1 MRILLVEDDIPFA
14 SVLIGAL
21 RRLGHEVTHAPTVAT
36 ALAEPPVD
44 LVLLD
49 LGLPDGDGMTLC
61 QRFRERGNV
70 GIIVLTARAGEPDQI
85 AALRSGADDYLVKP
99 VSVPTLG
106 ARIDAVARRLS
117 YGSPPPTLAAQVHTA
132 DGVRVDLRTHEAF
145 VDDVPIELTR
155 KEFQLL
161 TLLLAEPG
169 AVVRRERLLAEV
181 WQTTRLGRSRT
192 LDVHMA
198 TLRAKLGDRV
208 HLETVRGVGY
218 RLG

>member
-44 LVLLD
+44 IVLLD
-49 LGLPDGDGMTLC
+49 LGLPDGDGVTLC
-61 QRFRERGNV
+61 RRLRERGDV
-70 GIIVLTARAGEPDQI
+70 GIIVLTARADEPDQI
-85 AALRSGADDYLVKP
+85 TALRAGADDYIVKP
-99 VSVPTLG
+99 VSVPKLE
-106 ARIDAVARRLS
+106 AHLDAVARRLS
-117 YGSPPPTLAAQVHTA
+117 YGSPAPEVHTA
-132 DGVRVDLRTHEAF
+132 DGVRVDLRRHQAF
-145 VDDVPIELTR
+145 VDDVPVELTR

-181 WQTTRLGRSRT
+181 WQTTRRARSRT

-208 HLETVRGVGY
+208 RLETVRGVGY